1 MNLRNSLLVIIFSIL
16 MLPTLSYSQVIQIGK
31 TMEASSQLIFW
42 YDNDDSVFTRD
53 ASIQVTNT
61 SSTDPV
67 EVHIQIYSST
77 GDGVDVANTVRC
89 IDGNFNDV
97 LTANDTHVYAMD
109 DIQLNNGEAGT
120 IAPIP
125 SVDGTKGFVV
135 VTPVVG
141 NGDNTAI
148 SFQHLIGSTYV
159 SQTNVGGNQVMV
171 VSAMGRDAVDL
182 TNGQILAQGTTLD
195 GVSTGLIQ
203 IQPTEIVFNVTDF
216 NGFNVLFNFDIVAIV
231 FADEYG
237 PAGLLGYRAVPAEST
252 WSPFLFDFDE
262 TSGSCPIAT
271 NSCFNNWGLSAQNT
285 AFDQLIDPGINICDA
300 VVLPP
305 DFSGLTSGWSRSFI
319 MGIDP
324 LENQLVLVNLNGDT
338 DAAAAVWANT
348 K

>member
-42 YDNDDSVFTRD
+42 YDQDDLNAFRET
-53 ASIQVTNT
+53 AIQLTNT
-61 SSTDPV
+61 SSMDSV

-77 GDGVDVANTVRC
+77 GDNADVANTVRC
-89 IDGNFNDV
+89 IEGNFNDV
-97 LTANDTHVYAMD
+97 LTANDTHVYEMD

-120 IAPIP
+120 VAPIP

-141 NGDNTAI
+141 SGDNTAI
-148 SFQHLIGSTYV
+148 SFQHLIGNSFIHQSGDQGFGV
-159 SQTNVGGNQVMV
+159 A
-171 VSAMGRDAVDL
+171 AMGRDAVDL

-203 IQPTEIVFNVTDF
+203 IQPTEIIFNVTDY
-216 NGFNVLFNFDIVAIV
+216 NAGPLDLFDIVAIV

-262 TSGSCPIAT
+262 TSGSCPII
-271 NSCFNNWGLSAQNT
+271 NNQCFNNWGLSAQFPAEN
-285 AFDQLIDPGINICDA
+285 QLIDPGINICDA
-300 VVLPP
+300 VVLTP
-305 DFSGLTSGWSRSFI
+305 DFAGLFSGWSRNFI
-319 MGIDP
+319 MGLDP
-324 LENQLVLVNLNGDT
+324 LENQIVLVNLEGLGDN
-338 DAAAAVWANT
+338 AGAVWANT

>member
-42 YDNDDSVFTRD
+42 YDEDDTSQVATRNTG
-53 ASIQVTNT
+53 IQLTNT

-77 GDGVDVANTVRC
+77 GDAADVANTVRC

-97 LTANDTHVYAMD
+97 LTANDTHVYDMD

-125 SVDGTKGFVV
+125 SVDDTKGFVV

-148 SFQHLIGSTYV
+148 SFQHLIGNTYV
-159 SQTNVGGNQVMV
+159 HQSGVQSLDI
-171 VSAMGRDAVDL
+171 SAMGRDAVDL

-195 GVSTGLIQ
+195 GVSTGFIQ

-216 NGFNVLFNFDIVAIV
+216 NTGPLDFFDIVAIV

-271 NSCFNNWGLSAQNT
+271 NSCFNNWGLSAQFSAANE
-285 AFDQLIDPGINICDA
+285 LIDPGINICDA
-300 VVLPP
+300 VVLTP
-305 DFSGLTSGWSRSFI
+305 DFSGLFSGWSRNFI
-319 MGIDP
+319 MGLDP
-324 LENQLVLVNLNGDT
+324 LENQLVLVNLEGGGDH
-338 DAAAAVWANT
+338 AGAVWANT